1 MKVLVVTNLYPT
13 EKKPTWGTFVKEQV
27 ESLRAAYP
35 DELDI
40 DVYLVDGSQSRMS
53 YLKALFEIPRIVR
66 AGKYDLVHAH
76 YGLTLVSLLLVRV
89 PIVVTF
95 HGSDLLKQPV
105 ATFSKLLAAKAS
117 RSITVSGNLRA
128 VLGKGDVIPCGIPAE
143 RFLLPEDWQPPD
155 RNGMIRVLFPANPSV
170 QVKDYPLFASVCSY
184 FSSFGYSV
192 CEVHLNGVPREEVP
206 RIFWDADL
214 MILTSL
220 SEGSPTVI
228 KEAIAAR
235 LPFVSVD
242 VGDVK
247 EWTNLIDFGL
257 VTKSRHPA
265 EIAHCARDLLLK
277 VTDRRLCDASQA
289 LGLLDTRA
297 SARRIRDVYL
307 ETTSAR

>member
-13 EKKPTWGTFVKEQV
+13 EKKPTWGTFVREQV

-40 DVYLVDGSQSRMS
+40 DVYLVDGSQSKTS
-53 YLKALFEIPRIVR
+53 YLKALFELPRFVR
-66 AGKYDLVHAH
+66 QGKYDLVHAH

-105 ATFSKLLAAKAS
+105 ATLSKLLAVKAS
-117 RSITVSGNLRA
+117 RIITVSGNLRA
-128 VLGKGDVIPCGIPAE
+128 VLGKGDIIPCGIPSE
-143 RFLLPEDWQPPD
+143 GFLLPPDWQPPG

-170 QVKDYPLFASVCSY
+170 PVKNYPLFRAVCSHL
-184 FSSFGYSV
+184 SLFGYSV
-192 CEVHLNGVPREEVP
+192 CEVHLNGVPRDAVP
-206 RIFWDADL
+206 KAFWNADL
-214 MILTSL
+214 MILTSH

-242 VGDVK
+242 VGDVR
-247 EWTNLIDFGL
+247 EWVGLIDFGM
-257 VTKSRHPA
+257 VTKSRDPS
-265 EIAHCARDLLLK
+265 EIAHCARELLLK
-277 VTDRRLCDASQA
+277 VSDRRMCDISRA
-289 LGLLDTRA
+289 LESLDTRA
-297 SARRIRDVYL
+297 TARRVMDVYR
-307 ETTSAR
+307 EIIRAT

>member
-53 YLKALFEIPRIVR
+53 YLKALFELPRIVR

-105 ATFSKLLAAKAS
+105 ATLSRLFSAKTD
-117 RSITVSGNLRA
+117 RIITVSGNLRA
-128 VLGKGDVIPCGIPAE
+128 VLGKGDIIPCGIPAE
-143 RFLLPEDWQPPD
+143 RFLLPKDWQPPG
-155 RNGMIRVLFPANPSV
+155 RNGKIRVLFPANPSV
-170 QVKDYPLFASVCSY
+170 QVKDYPLFTAVCSY
-184 FSSFGYSV
+184 LSSFGYSV

-206 RIFWDADL
+206 QVFWDADL
-214 MILTSL
+214 MILTSH

-242 VGDVK
+242 VGDVR
-247 EWTNLIDFGL
+247 EWTNLIDFGM
-257 VTKSRHPA
+257 VTKSRDPA
-265 EIAHCARDLLLK
+265 EIAHCARELLLK
-277 VTDRRLCDASQA
+277 VPDRRMCDASRA
-289 LGLLDTRA
+289 LKLLEIRVT
-297 SARRIRDVYL
+297 ARRIMDVYRG
-307 ETTSAR
+307 AIRAA

>member
-13 EKKPTWGTFVKEQV
+13 PKKPTWGTFVREQV

-35 DELDI
+35 DDLEI
-40 DVYLVDGSQSRMS
+40 DVYVVDGSQSKAS
-53 YLKALFEIPRIVR
+53 YFKALFKLPRVVR
-66 AGKYDLVHAH
+66 AGKYDLVHVH
-76 YGLTLVSLLLVRV
+76 YGLTLVSLLLVNA

-105 ATFSKLLAAKAS
+105 ATLSKLLSVKADRLIS
-117 RSITVSGNLRA
+117 VSGNLRA

-143 RFLLPEDWQPPD
+143 RFLLPMDWQPPG
-155 RNGMIRVLFPANPSV
+155 RNGKIRVLFPANPSV
-170 QVKDYPLFASVCSY
+170 QVKNYPLFRAVCGY
-184 FSSFGYSV
+184 LSSFGYSV

-214 MILTSL
+214 MILTSH

-242 VGDVK
+242 VGDVH
-247 EWTNLIDFGL
+247 EWVGLIDFGL
-257 VTKSRHPA
+257 VTKSRDPS

-277 VTDRRLCDASQA
+277 VPDRRMCDASQA
-289 LGLLDTRA
+289 LDLLDTRVTA
-297 SARRIRDVYL
+297 RRVMDIYLKTKSAR
-307 ETTSAR
+307 